1 MRAQSWTHALALR
14 VLTPT
19 HQGTDPAKDLSIQR
33 LPLRCPLLPVG
44 NGSHW
49 GEGGGAQILLK
60 SDLAGA
66 YTKWTSQP
74 TCARHFTI
82 PTLPG
87 ALPPSERASERPPR
101 KQRGTGLP
109 TGFLNGMKVSAFPWH

>member
-82 PTLPG
+82 PTRCPVRCL
-87 ALPPSERASERPPR
+87 RASVLLKGHLES
-101 KQRGTGLP
+101 KEELGCL
-109 TGFLNGMKVSAFPWH
+109 LDS